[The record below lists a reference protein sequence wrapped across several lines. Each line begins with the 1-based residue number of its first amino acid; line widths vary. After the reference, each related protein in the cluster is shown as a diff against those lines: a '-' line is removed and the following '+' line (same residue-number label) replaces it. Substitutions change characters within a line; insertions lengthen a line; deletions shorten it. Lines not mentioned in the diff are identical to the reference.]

1 MKNPLF
7 LVPLLT
13 VLLLAAARS
22 NAQEAPVQKPDRAG
36 PEYAAV
42 MASFPQELEAV
53 EAIMVP
59 DHAQLH
65 ATHING
71 IEFKTAEVG
80 GRRYVFFLTGMSLV
94 NAASSTQLALDHFN
108 VGAVFF
114 TGIAGGINPE
124 FHPGD
129 VVVPARWAYHAEA
142 AYFNE
147 PTPGKFNLAGFFKQK
162 YKNFG
167 MIFPDDVTVI
177 REGMARYEQEATF
190 PADLALLAAAREAT
204 NTLSGLKLGDRPS
217 KISYGGTGV
226 SGTVFCDNAEYRKW
240 VSEVW
245 KADCLDMESTAIAQV
260 CWANKKPCLIVRGLS
275 DLAGGQ
281 AGANNVDTYL
291 KAAADHA
298 ARVLARILQTVE
310 LGRPATATME
320 IGKPS
325 PLETGRFEIT
335 VTTEGGI
342 YAEKKSLT
350 PSQLQE
356 KLAEVKAGGP
366 DPAVTL
372 RADDPVD
379 IKHVFE
385 VSDALAAAK
394 LKNVIFLIAKQPP
407 TGY

>member
-1 MKNPLF
+1 MKTFSFTL
-7 LVPLLT
+7 LVGL
-13 VLLLAAARS
+13 VFSASVAEG
-22 NAQEAPVQKPDRAG
+22 QEAPAPKPDKAG
-36 PEYAAV
+36 PEYVAV
-42 MASFPQELEAV
+42 MASFPQELEAI
-53 EAIMVP
+53 EALMVP
-59 DHAQLH
+59 DHAQLR
-65 ATHING
+65 ATHVNG
-71 IEFKTAEVG
+71 IEFKTAEAG
-80 GRRYVFFLTGMSLV
+80 GRHYLFFLTGMSLV
-94 NAASSTQLALDHFN
+94 NAASSTQLALDRFN

-147 PTPGKFNLAGFFKQK
+147 ATPGKFNLAAFFKQK

-177 REGMARYEQEATF
+177 RDGMPRYEQVPAF

-204 NTLSGLKLGDRPS
+204 NTLTGLKVTDRPS

-281 AGANNVDTYL
+281 AGANDVDTYL
-291 KAAADHA
+291 KAAADHS
-298 ARVLARILQTVE
+298 ARVLVKILQT
-310 LGRPATATME
+310 LDQGIPATATME
-320 IGKPS
+320 IGKPNA
-325 PLETGRFEIT
+325 LESGRFEIT
-335 VTTEGGI
+335 VNTEGNFVVD
-342 YAEKKSLT
+342 KK
-350 PSQLQE
+350 E
-356 KLAEVKAGGP
+356 MKLPELEQKIAQVKASGP
-366 DPAVTL
+366 NPPVTL

-379 IKHVFE
+379 IRHVFE
-385 VSDALAAAK
+385 ACDVLSAAK
-394 LKNVIFLIAKQPP
+394 LKNVAFLVAKQPAAP
-407 TGY
+407 Y

>member
-1 MKNPLF
+1 MIKPF
-7 LVPLLT
+7 SFALLT
-13 VLLLAAARS
+13 GLVLSALTAVY
-22 NAQEAPVQKPDRAG
+22 AQEAPAPKPDKAG
-36 PEYAAV
+36 PEYTAV
-42 MASFPQELEAV
+42 MASFPQELEAI
-53 EAIMVP
+53 EALMVP

-65 ATHING
+65 ATHVNG
-71 IEFKTAEVG
+71 IEFKTAEAG
-80 GRRYVFFLTGMSLV
+80 GRHYLFFLTGMSLV
-94 NAASSTQLALDHFN
+94 NAASSTQLALDRFN

-147 PTPGKFNLAGFFKQK
+147 STPGKFNIAAFFKQK

-177 REGMARYEQEATF
+177 RDGMPRYEQVPTF
-190 PADLALLAAAREAT
+190 PTDLALLAAAREAT
-204 NTLSGLKLGDRPS
+204 NTLTGLKLADHPS

-240 VSEVW
+240 VSETW

-281 AGANNVDTYL
+281 AGANDVDTYL
-291 KAAADHA
+291 KAAADHS
-298 ARVLARILQTVE
+298 ARVLVKILQT
-310 LGRPATATME
+310 LDQGILPTATME
-320 IGKPS
+320 IGKPNA
-325 PLETGRFEIT
+325 LETGRFEIT
-335 VTTEGGI
+335 VTTEGNFVVDKKEI
-342 YAEKKSLT
+342 KLPELEEKIA
-350 PSQLQE
+350 Q
-356 KLAEVKAGGP
+356 VKAGGP
-366 DPAVTL
+366 NPPVTL

-379 IKHVFE
+379 IRHVFE
-385 VSDALAAAK
+385 VYDALSAAK
-394 LKNVIFLIAKQPP
+394 LKNVAFLVARQP
-407 TGY
+407 TASY